1 MRIILQNTIH
11 FLSKPNLLRFLKL
24 AFIGIVTFILF
35 YQISKLDLTAA
46 FLKELILKLQIPYL
60 LLGILLVFPN
70 YYLEI
75 LKWKIL
81 GQQLENRNFADST
94 VEVLRGLKLGII
106 TPLMIGDYVGRSL
119 DFKKENKASAVLLN
133 LFNSFTQ
140 TWTALFFGGTALT
153 IWWLTGGENIKNFVD
168 LPAIIISLAAILG
181 LGLLYGMRLSS
192 LAKWKILKPY
202 ITDFNL
208 SLPIKN
214 KIVGLSILRTVI
226 YNLQYICFYKAFAIS
241 LGPLIYFIGVNILLL
256 IKTVGGGLNVFGD
269 LSLRELVS
277 INFFGLYQIDQR
289 LVLVATFVVWFFNV
303 FSPIIF
309 GIFYKPRK

>member
-1 MRIILQNTIH
+1 ML
-11 FLSKPNLLRFLKL
+11 
-24 AFIGIVTFILF
+24 IGSVTFILI
-35 YQISKLDLTAA
+35 YQVSKLELTAI
-46 FLKELILKLQIPYL
+46 FLQELLDKIKFPFLF
-60 LLGILLVFPN
+60 LGILLVFPN
-70 YYLEI
+70 YYFEI

-81 GQQLENRNFADST
+81 GQRLEKRSFDDAT

-140 TWTALFFGGTALT
+140 TWTALAFGGMAL
-153 IWWLTGGENIKNFVD
+153 ISWWFIGNENVRSYVG
-168 LPAIIISLAAILG
+168 LPAIVILAAAFLG
-181 LGLLYGMRLSS
+181 LGLLYGVPLS
-192 LAKWKILKPY
+192 AITKWKFLKPY
-202 ITDFNL
+202 STDFDL
-208 SLPIKN
+208 SRSIKN
-214 KIVGLSILRTVI
+214 KIIGLSILRTLV
-226 YNLQYICFYKAFAIS
+226 YNLQYICFYKAFSIV
-241 LGPLIYFIGVNILLL
+241 LDPLIYCIGVNILLL
-256 IKTVGGGLNVFGD
+256 IKTVGGGLNVLGD

-289 LVLVATFVVWFFNV
+289 VVLVATFVVWFFNV

>member
-1 MRIILQNTIH
+1 MRIILQNTIQ
-11 FLSKPNLLRFLKL
+11 FLSKPNLLRFFKF

-35 YQISKLDLTAA
+35 HQVSKLELTAA
-46 FLKELILKLQIPYL
+46 FLQELISKLQIPYL
-60 LLGILLVFPN
+60 LFGICLVFPN

-81 GQQLENRNFADST
+81 GQQLEKRNFNDAT

-140 TWTALFFGGTALT
+140 TWTALAFGGVALCV
-153 IWWLTGGENIKNFVD
+153 WWLTEDDNLKDYIG
-168 LPAIIISLAAILG
+168 LSAIVISIAAILG
-181 LGLLYGMRLSS
+181 LGLLYGIRISS
-192 LAKWKILKPY
+192 IAKWKFLTPY
-202 ITDFNL
+202 IADFNL
-208 SLPIKN
+208 SISIKN
-214 KIVGLSILRTVI
+214 KIIGLSILRTTI
-226 YNLQYICFYKAFAIS
+226 YNLQYICFYKAFNIV